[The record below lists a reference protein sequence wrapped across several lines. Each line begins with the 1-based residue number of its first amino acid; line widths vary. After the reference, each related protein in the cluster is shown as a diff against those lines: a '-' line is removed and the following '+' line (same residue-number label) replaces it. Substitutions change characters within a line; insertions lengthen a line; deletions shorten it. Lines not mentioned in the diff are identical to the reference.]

1 MHPLA
6 EVSDKIPSVPS
17 TWSLHLAAAAV
28 VFLLAL
34 ASQRRAALILLP
46 PAAIVWAVPFIYLA
60 LTDHP
65 FRRAIV
71 DELGTSYYV
80 HQVAAALTPLLAT
93 FLGVAAG
100 TAWFGRPSGSRGFEV
115 KPSHRY
121 GP

>member
-6 EVSDKIPSVPS
+6 EFSDKIPSVTF

-46 PAAIVWAVPFIYLA
+46 PAAIAWAAPFVYLA

-65 FRRAIV
+65 FSAAIL
-71 DELGTSYYV
+71 DEMGTSYIL
-80 HQVAAALTPLLAT
+80 HRAP
-93 FLGVAAG
+93 GD
-100 TAWFGRPSGSRGFEV
+100 GRPDAPPRHLRPSCGRGFEM
-115 KPSHRY
+115 KPITGYRR
-121 GP
+121 